1 VYREGGRVLE
11 EQEAGTFDFSW
22 HVCVQWKSAGA
33 RELRG
38 AGDYEIA
45 RFLQSGTAAEHDSR
59 SALLYAHRP
68 VERSAMAM
76 PVICDSPGSA
86 LIFVD

>member
-1 VYREGGRVLE
+1 MYREGGRVLE

-33 RELRG
+33 WELRG

-45 RFLQSGTAAEHDSR
+45 RFLQSGTAGEHYYMLTVPSR
-59 SALLYAHRP
+59 GEIRHGHACR
-68 VERSAMAM
+68 
-76 PVICDSPGSA
+76 
-86 LIFVD
+86 